1 MTSPKVLDISTFLNF
16 DSQNLLSHGASAPL
30 PSCMTGK
37 DWVWSFVTG
46 AGADVLVR
54 AGSSGGCYFP
64 KRAGGWKLCQTF
76 TATQGNLFSS
86 AQCLQGFR
94 WLTLGSAKPPPKAK
108 NQNLHQNLCSVASGL
123 VFYSVKHFPIEIMVR
138 EAWTEP
144 RRFYSIP
151 RSRIQDN
158 STPRHIGRDSCQ
170 EYKFLC
176 FPTHKVHWHQEIIFT
191 QCSGFFNYDT
201 HFIYGRTYMEITPI
215 TLHHQITLLPEN
227 HRTSS
232 SLVVCL
238 QNKNNLFLTRKCS
251 LSSIS

>member
-1 MTSPKVLDISTFLNF
+1 METLPDFCSHTGKPVLLCPVPAGVWVADPGKCKISTKI
-16 DSQNLLSHGASAPL
+16 SKSKS
-30 PSCMTGK
+30 
-37 DWVWSFVTG
+37 
-46 AGADVLVR
+46 
-54 AGSSGGCYFP
+54 
-64 KRAGGWKLCQTF
+64 
-76 TATQGNLFSS
+76 
-86 AQCLQGFR
+86 
-94 WLTLGSAKPPPKAK
+94 PPKS
-108 NQNLHQNLCSVASGL
+108 LLCCFRSG
-123 VFYSVKHFPIEIMVR
+123 FDYSAKHFPIEIMVR

-144 RRFYSIP
+144 SKFYSIP
-151 RSRIQDN
+151 RGRIQDN

-201 HFIYGRTYMEITPI
+201 HFIYGRAYMEITPI

-232 SLVVCL
+232 SLAVCL
-238 QNKNNLFLTRKCS
+238 HNKNNLFLTQKAF